1 MTSAQRRTCLV
12 TGASRGIGLGIARLL
27 DRCDYRLALTAQ
39 SEQSRQRLAAELESF
54 AARDHLPVLCDVGHE
69 EQILRLYAEMDAV
82 FGRLDAVVV
91 NAGVHRQEPSLDI
104 AAADWDRL
112 FAVDVRG
119 AMLCCREAAR
129 RMAGHGG
136 GSIVVIGSIAGER
149 STPRRACY
157 CAAKA
162 AIHAYVESVA
172 PEWAPLGI
180 RINVASPGPIDT
192 EFLAGA
198 VPDPGAREELGRRV
212 PVGRLGTA
220 DDVAEAVRYL
230 LDDKAGFVTGAVL
243 RIDGGRIWT

>member
-1 MTSAQRRTCLV
+1 MSSAEQRTCLV
-12 TGASRGIGLGIARLL
+12 TGASRGIGLGIARAL
-27 DRCDYRLALTAQ
+27 DRCAYRLCLTAQ
-39 SEQSRQRLAAELESF
+39 SAESRQRLCRELESF
-54 AARDHLPVLCDVGHE
+54 AAGNHLAILCDVGDE
-69 EQILRLYAEMDAV
+69 RQVTELYAQIDAGL
-82 FGRLDAVVV
+82 GRLDAVVV
-91 NAGVHRQEPSLDI
+91 NAGVHRIEPSIDI

-112 FAVDVRG
+112 FAIDVRG

-129 RMAGHGG
+129 RMAGRG

-149 STPRRACY
+149 PTPRRACY

-172 PEWAPLGI
+172 PEWGPLGI
-180 RINVASPGPIDT
+180 RINVVSPGPIDT

-198 VPDPGAREELGRRV
+198 VPDLRAREELGRRV

-230 LDDKAGFVTGAVL
+230 LDDRAGFVTGAVL
-243 RIDGGRIWT
+243 RVDGGRIWT

>member
-1 MTSAQRRTCLV
+1 MSSVSRRTCLV
-12 TGASRGIGLGIARLL
+12 TGASRGIGLGIARRL
-27 DRCDYRLALTAQ
+27 DRADYRLALTAQ
-39 SEQSRQRLAAELESF
+39 SPASRQRLDAELASF
-54 AARDHLPVLCDVGHE
+54 SAHDHLPVPCDVSDE
-69 EQILRLYAEMDAV
+69 QQILDLYARIDAA
-82 FGRLDAVVV
+82 FGPLDAAVV
-91 NAGVHRQEPSLDI
+91 NAGVHRMEPSLEI
-104 AAADWDRL
+104 EAADWDRL

-129 RMAGHGG
+129 RMAGRG

-180 RINVASPGPIDT
+180 RINVVSPGPIDT

-198 VPDPGAREELGRRV
+198 VPDPQAREELGRRV

-220 DDVAEAVRYL
+220 DDVADAVRYL
-230 LDDKAGFVTGAVL
+230 LDDAAGFVTGAIL
-243 RIDGGRIWT
+243 RVDGGRIWT